1 MQFLQVPVG
10 GQHNAAGL
18 QDLLGGSL
26 ITLCECIHMTPP
38 SAEFHSCGNSVDQKD
53 LLWINVETAARTYVL
68 MVVNKFKCH
77 NGVRAE

>member
-18 QDLLGGSL
+18 QDLLGDSL

-38 SAEFHSCGNSVDQKD
+38 A
-53 LLWINVETAARTYVL
+53 VETA
-68 MVVNKFKCH
+68 
-77 NGVRAE
+77 